1 MSEACSILQ
10 RFGKKIQQVHV
21 SEVNTQSKHDA
32 LSLESILAFQKVAHL
47 IPADV
52 PLILESRVHESEIE
66 QELQNALSALSAKD
80 LVVLAGD

>member
-10 RFGKKIQQVHV
+10 RFGGKIQQVHV

-47 IPADV
+47 IPLEV
-52 PLILESRVHESEIE
+52 PVILESRVGESEIE
-66 QELQNALSALSAKD
+66 QEVQNALSALSAKD
-80 LVVLAGD
+80 FVVLAGD